1 MSLAGMPGN
10 CLIERQHAPGDIE
23 KVVEKA
29 LSTKLPKLVNTAADQ
44 RILILVT

>member
-1 MSLAGMPGN
+1 
-10 CLIERQHAPGDIE
+10 
-23 KVVEKA
+23 VEKA